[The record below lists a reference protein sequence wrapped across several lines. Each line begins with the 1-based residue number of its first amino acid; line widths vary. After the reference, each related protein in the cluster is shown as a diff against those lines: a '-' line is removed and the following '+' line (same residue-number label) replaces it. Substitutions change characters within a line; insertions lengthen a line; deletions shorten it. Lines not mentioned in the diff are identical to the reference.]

1 MGAVVA
7 VVAGHAF
14 SARPWTST
22 AIFSWHVGIFFVLSG
37 YLWRPGRDLRT
48 EVVHRGRTLLLPYV
62 AWLVL
67 VTAAWWLIRQ
77 HRGQPL
83 HEHYF
88 HRLAKGGSHIGMPYS
103 AFWFITALF
112 VAAVLYRVLERLAGR
127 WAPAVA
133 LAVGGAG
140 LAVAERSPEALRSV
154 WWAAGLAIPCLVYVA
169 AGAAL
174 RAVRERV
181 PAPLVVGPVLVVAG
195 FAAFVVADVS
205 PPVIKSADFG
215 DPALT
220 VLAGT
225 AIAVGAILL
234 AEGVF
239 TGRLRTVPWLTALAT
254 TALPVVFAHGL
265 VLVVL
270 ADRPLDASVAAFLAA
285 VALPWA
291 AALAIRR
298 SRALSS
304 VLL

>member
-1 MGAVVA
+1 VVA

-48 EVVHRGRTLLLPYV
+48 EVVHRGRTLLVPYV

-88 HRLAKGGSHIGMPYS
+88 HRVAKGGSYIGMPYS

-112 VAAVLYRVLERLAGR
+112 VAAVLYRVLERFAGR
-127 WAPAVA
+127 WAPVA
-133 LAVGGAG
+133 ALTVGGIG
-140 LAVAERSPEALRSV
+140 LVAAERSPEAVRSV
-154 WWAAGLAIPCLVYVA
+154 WWAAGLAVPCLVYVA
-169 AGAAL
+169 AGAVL
-174 RAVRERV
+174 RSVRPHV
-181 PAPLVVGPVLVVAG
+181 PAPLLVGSLLVGTG
-195 FAAFVVADVS
+195 FATFLLTDVS
-205 PPVIKSADFG
+205 PPVIKAANFG
-215 DPALT
+215 DPGLT
-220 VLAGT
+220 VAAGVL
-225 AIAVGAILL
+225 IAVGAILF

-239 TGRLRTVPWLTALAT
+239 TGRGRSVSWLTALAT

-291 AALAIRR
+291 GALAIRR
-298 SRALSS
+298 SRALSA